1 MMTIAAEPCALA
13 PQPAPQLR
21 RDEACSAVV
30 ERGIAVQSCFS
41 TICAI
46 EYLKC
51 RNVAATV
58 IERVLLSPD
67 LRRKPHH

>member
-1 MMTIAAEPCALA
+1 MTIAEPCALA

-30 ERGIAVQSCFS
+30 ERGIAVQSCFN

-46 EYLKC
+46 EFLKSH
-51 RNVAATV
+51 NVAGAV

-67 LRRKPHH
+67 MRRKPRH